1 MATGGASGSKGP
13 PVQPFTL
20 HSASTASDRTWRRLD
35 EVLTVDG
42 SIRHQPSPHGG
53 TLGDLVDSTSR
64 KMISVVVV
72 EEKFYHTWHH
82 GRSILIGDGHGTT
95 QAILDA
101 MSLATLLTELPS
113 KTPEDIEAL
122 FQVHYERRAPIAKA
136 AVTISRHQDQLLY
149 SRNISGKFIRKMS
162 SNWMSDWI
170 KIRVGDR
177 LFDRRPMLPFLKP
190 VPSHGTCR
198 NKDSPVSLLHEKT
211 FIETEAARR
220 RRSVSSEYSATSMYS
235 FNRDGSTSPAP
246 SPVPGGGNQNPFP
259 STNSN
264 ASSSSS
270 SALDDP
276 DRQRRRF
283 FRRGSHRGN
292 KMSQSAGGNTSDSHS
307 HSHSR
312 SSSFSSLS
320 NAIIPP
326 VPKLPRPM
334 STIMDSDVDYP
345 AILPQSPIQATAP
358 ALPKQS
364 VDLGG
369 GVTTPRRRKFWSML
383 QDRPKSISQPIA
395 T

>member
-1 MATGGASGSKGP
+1 
-13 PVQPFTL
+13 
-20 HSASTASDRTWRRLD
+20 
-35 EVLTVDG
+35 
-42 SIRHQPSPHGG
+42 
-53 TLGDLVDSTSR
+53 
-64 KMISVVVV
+64 
-72 EEKFYHTWHH
+72 
-82 GRSILIGDGHGTT
+82 
-95 QAILDA
+95 
-101 MSLATLLTELPS
+101 
-113 KTPEDIEAL
+113 
-122 FQVHYERRAPIAKA
+122 
-136 AVTISRHQDQLLY
+136 
-149 SRNISGKFIRKMS
+149 MS

-190 VPSHGTCR
+190 VPNRGTCR
-198 NKDSPVSLLHEKT
+198 NKDAPVPFLQEKK

-220 RRSVSSEYSATSMYS
+220 RKSVSSEYSATSTYS
-235 FNRDGSTSPAP
+235 FNRDGSTSPAS
-246 SPVPGGGNQNPFP
+246 SPVPASGHQSPFA

-283 FRRGSHRGN
+283 FRRGSHKGN
-292 KMSQSAGGNTSDSHS
+292 KTSSAGGNTSDSHS

-334 STIMDSDVDYP
+334 STILDNDADYP
-345 AILPQSPIQATAP
+345 AILPQSPIQTMAP
-358 ALPKQS
+358 PLPKQS
-364 VDLGG
+364 MDLVGG
-369 GVTTPRRRKFWSML
+369 TTTPRRRKFWSML
-383 QDRPKSISQPIA
+383 QDRPKTIGQPIA